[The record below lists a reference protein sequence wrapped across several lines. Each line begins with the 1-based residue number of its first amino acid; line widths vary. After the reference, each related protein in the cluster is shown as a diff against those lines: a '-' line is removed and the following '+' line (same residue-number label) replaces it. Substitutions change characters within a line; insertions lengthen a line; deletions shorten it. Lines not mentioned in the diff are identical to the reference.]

1 MSSDRLS
8 SLPPVR
14 ESSSN
19 RLAPHNEP
27 PVVASTLTQSN
38 PTQNALLSPVAAV
51 PFGSTE
57 PPRIDELR
65 VPDAEFAD
73 TGLPDAELVN
83 ETCDYS
89 NALQTTSQQPWTK
102 PTTWAGESPGNHL
115 GSQPSVASAPSDI
128 AFVPPVVSSPICS
141 DGPSSIIQPKKRTW
155 PSTLLRSPF
164 YIAARSLDVFSLLVF
179 LAVLSAIPVV
189 QFVSLGYLLLAGS
202 RLAQRRPWRQCLP
215 GHRLAGKL
223 GVFVLIASL
232 LFLPVLFVDDM
243 AETAKVLEPGSPMA
257 ARWQLGALA
266 ITVAW
271 LVHIGWAA
279 LRGGRWWHL
288 IWPAPIKFLAQ
299 VWRPRTWSKASD
311 SLYEF
316 VAALQLP
323 KLWWLGARATVG
335 ALLWLVIPVSMMI
348 IGQRAPANIAPLI
361 GLIGSLMMA
370 WVMFYLPFLQMSFA
384 KTGSMRSFLA
394 VRQVR
399 QNYRFAPWAHLFA
412 LLLLSA
418 LAIPLYLLRIENP
431 PAELMWAPS
440 LIFALLML
448 PTKLVLGWA
457 VGYAERRQEKQLE
470 RRSWWVRYPANI
482 LAMVPVGIYVG
493 ALFVAQLIA
502 GQGAYVMYF
511 QHAFLVPNPLSNW

>member
-1 MSSDRLS
+1 MNSDRLS
-8 SLPPVR
+8 GLPPVR
-14 ESSSN
+14 ESTSN
-19 RLAPHNEP
+19 RLSTHSDP
-27 PVVASTLTQSN
+27 PVLASTLPQSSSAIN
-38 PTQNALLSPVAAV
+38 SLHSPVAPATFRTV
-51 PFGSTE
+51 E
-57 PPRIDELR
+57 PPRVDELH
-65 VPDAEFAD
+65 V
-73 TGLPDAELVN
+73 PDAELVDDN
-83 ETCDYS
+83 GSSIVQKSTG
-89 NALQTTSQQPWTK
+89 QP
-102 PTTWAGESPGNHL
+102 PMLAETTWADDAESSGTH
-115 GSQPSVASAPSDI
+115 SQFSIAYSATELAS
-128 AFVPPVVSSPICS
+128 VPPVISSK
-141 DGPSSIIQPKKRTW
+141 SSIVDAASVTQGKKRSW
-155 PSTLLRSPF
+155 LFKLLRSPF
-164 YIAARSLDVFSLLVF
+164 YIAARSLDLFSLLVF

-189 QFVSLGYLLLAGS
+189 QFVSLGYLLLAAS

-223 GVFVLIASL
+223 GVFVLIASML
-232 LFLPVLFVDDM
+232 YFPVLFVDDL
-243 AETAKVLEPGSPMA
+243 AESAKVLEPGSPMA

-299 VWRPRTWSKASD
+299 VWRPSTWSKASD
-311 SLYEF
+311 RLYEF
-316 VAALQLP
+316 VVSLQLP
-323 KLWWLGARATVG
+323 KLWWLGARATAG

-348 IGQRAPANIAPLI
+348 IGQRASAEIAPLF

-370 WVMFYLPFLQMSFA
+370 WVMFYLPFLQMEFA
-384 KTGSMRSFLA
+384 KTGSMSSFLA

-399 QNYRFAPWAHLFA
+399 QNYRFAPWAHFLA
-412 LLLLSA
+412 LLLLST

-431 PAELMWAPS
+431 PPELMWAPS

-457 VGYAERRQEKQLE
+457 VGYAEGRQERQLK
-470 RRSWWVRYPANI
+470 RRSWWVRYPANL
-482 LAMVPVGIYVG
+482 LAMIPVGIYVG

>member
-1 MSSDRLS
+1 MNSDRLS
-8 SLPPVR
+8 GLPPVR
-14 ESSSN
+14 ESTSN
-19 RLAPHNEP
+19 RLSTHSEP
-27 PVVASTLTQSN
+27 PVLASTLPQSSSSIN
-38 PTQNALLSPVAAV
+38 SLLSPVAPAA
-51 PFGSTE
+51 FGTVE
-57 PPRIDELR
+57 PLRVDELH
-65 VPDAEFAD
+65 V
-73 TGLPDAELVN
+73 PDAELVDDN
-83 ETCDYS
+83 YDSSMARQSTGQPPMLAETSWTGKTESLGDCSDS
-89 NALQTTSQQPWTK
+89 QVPVADSALGM
-102 PTTWAGESPGNHL
+102 AAL
-115 GSQPSVASAPSDI
+115 
-128 AFVPPVVSSPICS
+128 PPVISSPN
-141 DGPSSIIQPKKRTW
+141 SSPNSSVDAASVTRPKKRSW
-155 PSTLLRSPF
+155 LFTLLRTPF
-164 YIAARSLDVFSLLVF
+164 YIAARSLDLFSLLVF

-189 QFVSLGYLLLAGS
+189 QFVSLGYLLQAGS
-202 RLAQRRPWRQCLP
+202 RLAQRRPWKQCLP

-223 GVFVLIASL
+223 GVFMLIASL
-232 LFLPVLFVDDM
+232 LFLPVLFVDDL
-243 AETAKVLEPGSPMA
+243 AESAKVLEPGSPMA

-288 IWPAPIKFLAQ
+288 IWPAPIKFLAR
-299 VWRPRTWSKASD
+299 VWRPSTWSKASD

-316 VAALQLP
+316 VVSLQLP
-323 KLWWLGARATVG
+323 KLWWLGARATAG

-348 IGQRAPANIAPLI
+348 IGQRATAEIAPLF

-370 WVMFYLPFLQMSFA
+370 WVMFYLPFLQIEFA
-384 KTGSMRSFLA
+384 KTGSMSSFLA

-399 QNYRFAPWAHLFA
+399 QNYRFAPWAHFLA
-412 LLLLSA
+412 LLLLST

-431 PAELMWAPS
+431 PPELMWAPS

-457 VGYAERRQEKQLE
+457 VGYAEGRQERQLK
-470 RRSWWVRYPANI
+470 RRSWWVRYPANL
-482 LAMVPVGIYVG
+482 LALIPVGIYVG

>member
-1 MSSDRLS
+1 MNSDRLS

-14 ESSSN
+14 ESTSN
-19 RLAPHNEP
+19 RLSPHNEP
-27 PVVASTLTQSN
+27 PVVASTRPLPNSSIN
-38 PTQNALLSPVAAV
+38 SLLSPVAAATF
-51 PFGSTE
+51 PPLE

-65 VPDAEFAD
+65 VQD
-73 TGLPDAELVN
+73 TELPDAELVDEN
-83 ETCDYS
+83 YDDSNVRQTSGQPPMITTRNWTAETESSRNYS
-89 NALQTTSQQPWTK
+89 DGQFSVANSASDISALPPVITAPTTSANP
-102 PTTWAGESPGNHL
+102 A
-115 GSQPSVASAPSDI
+115 SVT
-128 AFVPPVVSSPICS
+128 
-141 DGPSSIIQPKKRTW
+141 QPKKRSW
-155 PSTLLRSPF
+155 LSTLLRFPF
-164 YIAARSLDVFSLLVF
+164 YLAARSLDVLSLLVF
-179 LAVLSAIPVV
+179 LAVLSAIPIV
-189 QFVSLGYLLLAGS
+189 QFVSLGYLLMAGS
-202 RLAQRRPWRQCLP
+202 RLAQQRPWRQCLP

-232 LFLPVLFVDDM
+232 LFLPVLFVDDL

-288 IWPAPIKFLAQ
+288 IWPAPFKFLAR
-299 VWRPRTWSKASD
+299 VWRPSTWSKASD

-316 VAALQLP
+316 VDSLQLP

-348 IGQRAPANIAPLI
+348 IGQRAPAGIAPLI
-361 GLIGSLMMA
+361 GLIGSLLMA
-370 WVMFYLPFLQMSFA
+370 WVMFYLPFLQMLFA
-384 KTGSMRSFLA
+384 KTGSMSSFLA
-394 VRQVR
+394 VQQVR

-457 VGYAERRQEKQLE
+457 VGYAEMRQERQLK
-470 RRSWWVRYPANI
+470 RRSWWVRYPANV
-482 LAMVPVGIYVG
+482 LALVPVGIYVG

>member
-1 MSSDRLS
+1 MNSDRLS

-14 ESSSN
+14 ESTSN
-19 RLAPHNEP
+19 RRSPLNEP
-27 PVVASTLTQSN
+27 PVVASTLTQSI
-38 PTQNALLSPVAAV
+38 PTQNSLLSPVAAV
-51 PFGSTE
+51 PFHSIE
-57 PPRIDELR
+57 PPRVDELPI
-65 VPDAEFAD
+65 PDAE
-73 TGLPDAELVN
+73 LPDAELVD
-83 ETCDYS
+83 ESYDDS
-89 NALQTTSQQPWTK
+89 NVRQTSSQQPWTS
-102 PTTWAGESPGNHL
+102 TTARTAETESSGNQY
-115 GSQPSVASAPSDI
+115 GSQFSVGNTAAELASL
-128 AFVPPVVSSPICS
+128 PPVISSPT
-141 DGPSSIIQPKKRTW
+141 SSVDPASVTQPNKRSW
-155 PSTLLRSPF
+155 LSTLLRSPF
-164 YIAARSLDVFSLLVF
+164 YIAARSLDLLSLLVF
-179 LAVLSAIPVV
+179 LAVLSAIPIV

-257 ARWQLGALA
+257 ASWQLGALA

-279 LRGGRWWHL
+279 LRGGRWFHL
-288 IWPAPIKFLAQ
+288 VWPAPFKFLAR
-299 VWRPRTWSKASD
+299 VWRPSTWSKASD

-316 VAALQLP
+316 VVYLQLP

-348 IGQRAPANIAPLI
+348 IGQRAPAEIAPLI
-361 GLIGSLMMA
+361 GLIGSLLMA
-370 WVMFYLPFLQMSFA
+370 WVMFYLPFLQMLFA
-384 KTGSMRSFLA
+384 KTGSMSSFLA

-399 QNYRFAPWAHLFA
+399 QNYRFAPWAHLFG

-448 PTKLVLGWA
+448 PTKLILGWA
-457 VGYAERRQEKQLE
+457 VGYAERRQERQLK

-482 LAMVPVGIYVG
+482 LAIVPVGIYVG